1 MKYGNLKIY
10 MNDGTVTEYKDE
22 EWDDLTIDNNFL
34 NIYKIVDNS
43 TVCIAFYNSHFII
56 KIERL

>member
-34 NIYKIVDNS
+34 NIYKIVGS
-43 TVCIAFYNSHFII
+43 QKICIAFYNSHFII
-56 KIERL
+56 KIERS

>member
-34 NIYKIVDNS
+34 NIYKIVDS
-43 TVCIAFYNSHFII
+43 SKVCIAFYNSHFII
-56 KIERL
+56 KIERS